1 MQKVKIGSAEI
12 YMAFAVLSEDLENIN
27 SRPDAVIV
35 DLFDRSQQILTG
47 AVSGINKGIVCYGK
61 SICSYV
67 KEPFGGKIVD
77 LKYGKERV
85 SNALAYSPLI
95 RQTKAFIIRKGSEYD
110 SFYSYI
116 MKYTPIPM
124 IRELVKP
131 LLDHLV
137 SQRLVGFNTSLYGIT
152 PEEAEEWM
160 YELADGSKCKL
171 SELVVMRVSEKLTEQ
186 YFAEAMKMLYEKGL
200 IKLTDKQQKPF
211 EVSSIDKYFEKYG
224 QDLVNEVDDVVVPK
238 IDLIGSSEEYAL
250 KTMRPFPQQ
259 NAIANGAVAG
269 LKDRSFQFLN
279 CGMGVGKTLMAFLS
293 IEIRGVRKYMNTHK
307 GATLQSA
314 YSSRD
319 NINYRVVVLCPG
331 TIVKKWGETIRD
343 NIPYA
348 KVHYIDTL
356 ADAIA
361 IKDKGAARNGREFYV
376 ISKDTAKLSC
386 S

>member
-27 SRPDAVIV
+27 SSPDAVIV

-47 AVSGINKGIVCYGK
+47 AVSGINKGITRYGK

-95 RQTKAFIIRKGSEYD
+95 RQNKAFIIRKGSEYD

-124 IRELVKP
+124 TRELVKP

-171 SELVVMRVSEKLTEQ
+171 SELVVMKVSEQLTEQ

-279 CGMGVGKTLMAFLS
+279 CGMGVGKTLMAF
-293 IEIRGVRKYMNTHK
+293 Y
-307 GATLQSA
+307 Q
-314 YSSRD
+314 
-319 NINYRVVVLCPG
+319 
-331 TIVKKWGETIRD
+331 
-343 NIPYA
+343 
-348 KVHYIDTL
+348 
-356 ADAIA
+356 
-361 IKDKGAARNGREFYV
+361 
-376 ISKDTAKLSC
+376 
-386 S
+386 